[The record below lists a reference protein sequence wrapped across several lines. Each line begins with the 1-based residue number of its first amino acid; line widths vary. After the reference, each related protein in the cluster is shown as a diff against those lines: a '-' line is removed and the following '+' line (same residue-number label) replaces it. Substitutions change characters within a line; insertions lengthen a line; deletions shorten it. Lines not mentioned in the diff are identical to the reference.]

1 MHEGSIAQ
9 NLLAIAIEKAKE
21 CKANTITLI
30 RVKVGEFVGVNQAAL
45 EFAFNNFSQGTIA
58 EKASLKIISSPLLG
72 KCRKCNEVFEI
83 KKDDFKCS
91 KCHNPEIDIISG
103 EDLYIEDIE
112 IE

>member
-9 NLLAIAIEKAKE
+9 NLLTVALEKAKE
-21 CKANTITLI
+21 HKANMITLI
-30 RVKVGEFVGVNQAAL
+30 RVKVGEFAGVNQAAL
-45 EFAFNNFSQGTIA
+45 EFAFDHFSQGTIA

-72 KCRKCNEVFEI
+72 KCRKCSKIFEI
-83 KKDDFKCS
+83 KKDNFTCS
-91 KCHNPEIDIISG
+91 KCHSPEIDIISG